1 MDYFQLSQSIGID
14 TIINKKLLTANTIF
28 RYVRK
33 GDVVDMKTLNNLNVE
48 ILEFVVNPN
57 SKVANYKI
65 KDINA
70 NAWDD
75 TEARHVFFAAIARM
89 TRRSI

>member
-57 SKVANYKI
+57 SKWRII
-65 KDINA
+65 K
-70 NAWDD
+70 
-75 TEARHVFFAAIARM
+75 
-89 TRRSI
+89 